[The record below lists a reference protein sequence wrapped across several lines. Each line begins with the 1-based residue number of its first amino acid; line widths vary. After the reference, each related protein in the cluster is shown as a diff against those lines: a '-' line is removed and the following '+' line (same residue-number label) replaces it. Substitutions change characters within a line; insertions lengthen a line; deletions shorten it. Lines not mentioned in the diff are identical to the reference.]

1 MGLSPSCMSGNA
13 VQGFTKRMK
22 IKSSP
27 SATGVK
33 SKWQSLE
40 LVSSNDGAG
49 SHLLHEKCIVEANV
63 ECPVFSVAGF
73 EVCPRDL
80 CVWSSNVI
88 AGVHWNHWIRSH
100 NWNFGWASINWISV
114 SDVLSSYCR
123 SGAFK
128 FPHLVFSD
136 MCIFQLQDGRI
147 TFIRAKIQ

>member
-13 VQGFTKRMK
+13 VQGSTKRMK

-49 SHLLHEKCIVEANV
+49 SHLLHENCIVEANV

-73 EVCPRDL
+73 EVFIETIGFGVIIGILDELQSTGFQFQTYCP
-80 CVWSSNVI
+80 VTV
-88 AGVHWNHWIRSH
+88 V
-100 NWNFGWASINWISV
+100 
-114 SDVLSSYCR
+114 
-123 SGAFK
+123 
-128 FPHLVFSD
+128 
-136 MCIFQLQDGRI
+136 QLQDGRI